1 MSNGAKITIV
11 VAIVLALGVT
21 IYGVTNSKKDN
32 KKVVNDTSSDMM
44 QFFNEYENTSS
55 GDSDNNEVLN
65 NVNNES
71 IENVVTQSKNNV
83 VSSSNS
89 NTDKV
94 IGKEEQE
101 SSNENTGLNDEQTA
115 IDLAKKEWG
124 ISVDSYDYSAEL
136 QDDGTYIVR
145 VIGKND
151 RNEVTRYKVNIKT
164 GAVTEVQ

>member
-55 GDSDNNEVLN
+55 GGSDNNEVLN
-65 NVNNES
+65 
-71 IENVVTQSKNNV
+71 NVVTQSKNNV

>member
-21 IYGVTNSKKDN
+21 IYGVTNSKKDD
-32 KKVVNDTSSDMM
+32 KKVVNDTASDMM
-44 QFFNEYENTSS
+44 QFFNEYENNSS
-55 GDSDNNEVLN
+55 SDADNNEILN
-65 NVNNES
+65 DGNNES
-71 IENVVTQSKNNV
+71 VENVTQSQNNV

-89 NTDKV
+89 STEKV

-151 RNEVTRYKVNIKT
+151 RNEVTRYNVNIKT
-164 GAVTEVQ
+164 GVVTEVQ